1 MTQNKDTG
9 KVKSPRLLYRRGI
22 IFLISLI
29 GVGLL
34 YYFTSNT
41 EKPVVP
47 KLPKISLPGKEISTD
62 FNLNKFTQGNERQL
76 LHELGIC
83 DTLTVINNN
92 IDIPACSPKFF
103 RFFP

>member
-1 MTQNKDTG
+1 MTQNKKME
-9 KVKSPRLLYRRGI
+9 KVKSSKLLYRRGI

-41 EKPVVP
+41 KKPVVP

-62 FNLNKFTQGNERQL
+62 FSFLDFSL
-76 LHELGIC
+76 
-83 DTLTVINNN
+83 
-92 IDIPACSPKFF
+92 
-103 RFFP
+103 